1 MDIHNN
7 AHSDCKEF
15 TFQGLSNGTSL
26 EPEQKASKWCRHE
39 FKLNEEIGMLCHICG
54 FVSTEIKDVSAP
66 FVSQTQNSRML
77 EYFYCIFQ

>member
-1 MDIHNN
+1 MNIHDNT
-7 AHSDCKEF
+7 HSDCQEF
-15 TFQGLSNGTSL
+15 IFQGFSNGTSM
-26 EPEQKASKWCRHE
+26 EPEQKPSKWCKHE

-77 EYFYCIFQ
+77 EYFYCILQ